1 MGDRA
6 SDVGIVT
13 VVDVAQH
20 QSTQESGDNI
30 HDLWI
35 KMKESE
41 SQR

>member
-1 MGDRA
+1 MGEGA
-6 SDVGIVT
+6 GDVGIVT

-20 QSTQESGDNI
+20 QSSQESGDNI

-35 KMKESE
+35 EMKKSE

>member
-1 MGDRA
+1 MSDGA
-6 SDVGIVT
+6 SNVGIVA

-20 QSTQESGDNI
+20 ESNQESGEEI